1 MRARWSNVA
10 CVLVTSRPNG
20 QETSAQTGFSLY
32 MSDNIMENTFYFI
45 IVCTILTFTKTG
57 AFSGRKLTV
66 HDLKSKI
73 TFNGYY
79 LL

>member
-1 MRARWSNVA
+1 MVKRGMCVSDIMAQWLGNVSTDR
-10 CVLVTSRPNG
+10 LK
-20 QETSAQTGFSLY
+20 FSLY

-45 IVCTILTFTKTG
+45 IVCTILTFAKTG

-66 HDLKSKI
+66 RDLKSKI
-73 TFNGYY
+73 TFNGCY